1 MSKTAVII
9 LNCNLPDYTDM
20 LVESLLP
27 YRKDEYDVMVFDNG
41 STPEGMS
48 KHTTYRSETNG
59 FFGGGFEAARQITLA
74 NSEYDSLLFMNND
87 LTVHGMNFVTAL
99 RNVMFRSFMHPTCM
113 EDPLTGLETVLDI
126 DVVSPCF
133 FNIEPQGQCHW
144 KTMHCWS
151 STFPRLVPFVD
162 MQSPLMSR
170 RLLEAIGETDVDLMY
185 GWGLDV
191 YMAHVCRSN
200 GWKMAVCDN
209 VSMLHHNS
217 LTVKRGV
224 AGIDIPTYCRNAE
237 IGQRNFFVKKNLLRE
252 FNEIRN
258 LGEQYTYP

>member
-48 KHTTYRSETNG
+48 KYTTYRSETNG

-74 NSEYDSLLFMNND
+74 NPEYDSLLFMNND
-87 LTVHGMNFVTAL
+87 LTVHGMGFVKAL
-99 RNVMFRSFMHPTCM
+99 RNAMLLASGLITDWNRPTTYMF
-113 EDPLTGLETVLDI
+113 

-144 KTMHCWS
+144 KTMWNWGRGLR
-151 STFPRLVPFVD
+151 TVPFVD
-162 MQSPLMSR
+162 MQAPMMSR
-170 RLLEAIGETDVDLMY
+170 RLLEAMGETDADLMY
-185 GWGLDV
+185 GWGIDV
-191 YMAHVCRSN
+191 YMAHICRSN

-237 IGQRNFFVKKNLLRE
+237 DGQRRFFSKKNLLRE

-258 LGEQYTYP
+258 LGERYME

>member
-48 KHTTYRSETNG
+48 KYTTYRSETNG
-59 FFGGGFEAARQITLA
+59 FFGGGFEAARQIVLSNT
-74 NSEYDSLLFMNND
+74 EYDSLLFMNND
-87 LTVHGMNFVTAL
+87 LTVHGMNFVKSLQRPMRATYD
-99 RNVMFRSFMHPTCM
+99 SY
-113 EDPLTGLETVLDI
+113 

-133 FNIEPQGQCHW
+133 FNIEPRGQCHW
-144 KTMHCWS
+144 KTMLNWGS
-151 STFPRLVPFVD
+151 YTPRVVPFVD
-162 MQSPLMSR
+162 MQSPMMSR
-170 RLLEAIGETDVDLMY
+170 RLLEAMGETDADLMY

-191 YMAHVCRSN
+191 YMAHVCRSK

-224 AGIDIPTYCRNAE
+224 AGIDLPTYCRNAE
-237 IGQRNFFVKKNLLRE
+237 IGQKRFFEKRGLINE
-252 FNEIRN
+252 FHEIRR
-258 LGEQYTYP
+258 LGETYTL

>member
-48 KHTTYRSETNG
+48 KYTTYRSETNG
-59 FFGGGFEAARQITLA
+59 FFGGGFESARQITLS
-74 NSEYDSLLFMNND
+74 NPEYDSLLFMNND
-87 LTVHGMNFVTAL
+87 LTVHGMGFVKAL
-99 RNVMFRSFMHPTCM
+99 RNAMLLASGLITDWNRPTTYMF
-113 EDPLTGLETVLDI
+113 

-144 KTMHCWS
+144 KTMWNWGRGLR
-151 STFPRLVPFVD
+151 TVPFVD
-162 MQSPLMSR
+162 MQAPMMSR
-170 RLLEAIGETDVDLMY
+170 RLLEAMGETDPLLQY
-185 GWGLDV
+185 GWGIDV
-191 YMAHVCRSN
+191 YMAHICRSN

-237 IGQRNFFVKKNLLRE
+237 DGQRRFFSKKNLLRE

-258 LGEQYTYP
+258 LGERYME

>member
-9 LNCNLPDYTDM
+9 LNCNLPDYTEM

-27 YRKDEYDVMVFDNG
+27 HRKNEYDVMVFDNG

-48 KHTTYRSETNG
+48 KYTTYRSETNG

-87 LTVHGMNFVTAL
+87 LTVHGMNFVKSL
-99 RNVMFRSFMHPTCM
+99 REAMFRPVQHPVCM
-113 EDPLTGLETVLDI
+113 EDPRTDLETHLEL

-133 FNIEPQGQCHW
+133 FNVEPNGQCHW
-144 KTMHCWS
+144 RTMWNWGS
-151 STFPRLVPFVD
+151 NQPRVVPFID
-162 MQSPLMSR
+162 MQGPLMSR
-170 RLLEAIGETDVDLMY
+170 RLLEAMGETDSGLMY

-191 YMAHVCRSN
+191 YMAHICRTN

-217 LTVKRGV
+217 LTVKKGV

-237 IGQRNFFVKKNLLRE
+237 EGQRRFFTKKNLMRE
-252 FNEIRN
+252 FGEIRA
-258 LGEQYTYP
+258 LGEQYTN